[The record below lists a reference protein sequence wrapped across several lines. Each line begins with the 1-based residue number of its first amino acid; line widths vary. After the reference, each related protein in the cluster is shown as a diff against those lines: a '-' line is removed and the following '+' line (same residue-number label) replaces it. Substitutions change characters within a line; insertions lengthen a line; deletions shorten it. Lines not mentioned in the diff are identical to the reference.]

1 MPRKA
6 KKNVEQVYNIRRAV
20 NFTKTA
26 ISHNEKRLTYPELF
40 SQTSQ
45 EPSSPLHLSSQYT
58 RTDLIELTSAIE
70 CLGVFV
76 YADSRQASLKNITL
90 QFEQML
96 NVKFNDCYEM
106 RRRIAMRKVH
116 KTPFI
121 DKLKNAQLK
130 KIDL

>member
-1 MPRKA
+1 
-6 KKNVEQVYNIRRAV
+6 
-20 NFTKTA
+20 
-26 ISHNEKRLTYPELF
+26 
-40 SQTSQ
+40 
-45 EPSSPLHLSSQYT
+45 
-58 RTDLIELTSAIE
+58 
-70 CLGVFV
+70 LGVFV